1 MPPEMSPVY
10 APAGC
15 GDRSCAPYTRSSLSP
30 STAVCTLRRAVNGG
44 STATSTSVS
53 CCSLRLN
60 ASFCTR
66 LMASRWLRFIF
77 QLPAMMG
84 RRVVSAMLTLFLLAG
99 LSLPLPAGAVQRGE
113 TRQGLAFEVF
123 QRRAA
128 TGRDVPERGLVEPE
142 RADRR
147 GRIAAPDHGEAVDLG
162 DRLGHAPGAG
172 RERGQLEHAHRPVP
186 EHRPRGGDGVREQP
200 DRLRSDV
207 QP

>member
-44 STATSTSVS
+44 STATSTSDS
-53 CCSLRLN
+53 SCSLRLN

-84 RRVVSAMLTLFLLAG
+84 RRVSSAITVPPLA
-99 LSLPLPAGAVQRGE
+99 L
-113 TRQGLAFEVF
+113 F
-123 QRRAA
+123 QRREAWQRLALEVLQGRAA
-128 TGRDVPERGLVEPE
+128 AGRDVPEAALVDAEL
-142 RADRR
+142 ADRR
-147 GRIAAPDHGEAVDLG
+147 RRVAAADHRQAVDLR

-172 RERGQLEHAHRPVP
+172 RERRQLEDAHRPVP
-186 EHRPRGGDGVREQP
+186 EDG
-200 DRLRSDV
+200 LR
-207 QP
+207 